1 MEVIPKEKAVY
12 EIDDSDCAQYLI
24 VSNHHHL
31 LSNPIM
37 RAISRVQFRKVD
49 NVSPQDINAADLVFI
64 VDNGFDEVEFCNLKK
79 KLAQK
84 RDQFRLAL
92 CQCHSR
98 IKRWYT
104 KVDSVFLTKGDAE
117 QRNIIN
123 GLIESIELQ
132 GMICVDFADIY
143 SAFCNMKRSFYYHGI
158 SEGKWRSV
166 GAIDDAIAK
175 RSFDCKTA
183 MMILLSGFEFTLD
196 EFEMAANYFS
206 TKIPEDTCCVFA
218 HRLDPDRLYED
229 RLEVMIFINE

>member
-1 MEVIPKEKAVY
+1 MELTPIY
-12 EIDDSDCAQYLI
+12 EFDDSDCAQYLI
-24 VSNHHHL
+24 VSSHHHQ
-31 LSNPIM
+31 LSNPIKSS
-37 RAISRVQFRKVD
+37 INRVLFRRVDKVTTD
-49 NVSPQDINAADLVFI
+49 DIHAADLVFV
-64 VDNGFDEVEFCNLKK
+64 VDEGFDKVEFCKLKR

-84 RDQFRLAL
+84 RGQFRLAL
-92 CQCHSR
+92 CQCHSH

-104 KVDSVFLTKGDAE
+104 EVDSVFSIKGDLE

-143 SAFCNMKRSFYYHGI
+143 SIFCNMKRSFYYHGV

-166 GAIDDAIAK
+166 DAIDNAIAK

-183 MMILLSGFEFTLD
+183 MMILLSGLEFTLA

-218 HRLDPDRLYED
+218 HRLDPDRLNED